1 MGKLILVPTPIGNIE
16 DISNRSKQ
24 CISKA
29 VKVLAEDTRV
39 TGKLMKLLGLKVKL
53 ESFHMHNE
61 HLKVN
66 QVVKNIKNNDLD
78 TVLVCDAGTPGISD
92 PGYLLV
98 RKCIQEEV
106 LVEALPG
113 PTALIPAL
121 VGSGFPSDRF
131 IFDGFL
137 PLKKGRK
144 SRISEWKH
152 EKRTIIFYESPHKL
166 LKTLSQLVDFFGP
179 DRVVSISRELSKI
192 YEETFRGVLFEAIKY
207 YTKKKIK
214 GEFVI
219 CIAGYQNNNL

>member
-16 DISNRSKQ
+16 DISNRAKQ
-24 CISKA
+24 CISNA

-66 QVVKNIKNNDLD
+66 QVVENIKNNDLD

-113 PTALIPAL
+113 PTALIPAI

-144 SRISEWKH
+144 SRI
-152 EKRTIIFYESPHKL
+152 
-166 LKTLSQLVDFFGP
+166 
-179 DRVVSISRELSKI
+179 
-192 YEETFRGVLFEAIKY
+192 
-207 YTKKKIK
+207 
-214 GEFVI
+214 
-219 CIAGYQNNNL
+219 

>member
-16 DISNRSKQ
+16 DISNRAKQ
-24 CISKA
+24 CISNA

-66 QVVKNIKNNDLD
+66 QVVENIKSHDLD

-92 PGYLLV
+92 PGYLIV

-152 EKRTIIFYESPHKL
+152 EKRTIIFYESPHRLMRCLKEMKDKL
-166 LKTLSQLVDFFGP
+166 GGN
-179 DRVVSISRELSKI
+179 RSICVAREISKL
-192 YEETFRGVLFEAIKY
+192 YETYHRGTIDELIFYFSEND
-207 YTKKKIK
+207 IK
-214 GEFVI
+214 GELVI
-219 CIAGYQNNNL
+219 LISPK